1 MSNPSPALLQQQRGS
16 SLVRR
21 KSRTPEDVPIKVHKT
36 PFRVRVQKALAED
49 YRAGLEDNNYH
60 HNQERHS
67 TQQPLKA
74 LTFDENE
81 DPRPNSDALQDI
93 AIEIHD
99 IEEELQSSA
108 SPNGK
113 VERVAKLKLA
123 LEAQKLRTGRVGPRG
138 ERRVSK
144 LKKKG
149 GGEGGAKKVAGH
161 ASGNGDAKRERL
173 QSQLKDLKREVM
185 VKEKVILQLTE
196 LAEVQKGKL
205 ANLENKSSK
214 QQWQIED
221 LEEKLAAEKE
231 TSAKLR
237 KELATE
243 VKANKAARHPK
254 QIASPPT
261 AQPPG
266 LPKSPVPGLSKN
278 QERRTTD
285 ITDVEY
291 THRRS
296 SEITAGVS
304 SSRQS
309 QPTRAGARNSLS
321 VHPSLI
327 DERET
332 NDAKRCHA
340 CSIM

>member
-123 LEAQKLRTGRVGPRG
+123 LEAQKLRTGR
-138 ERRVSK
+138 
-144 LKKKG
+144 
-149 GGEGGAKKVAGH
+149 
-161 ASGNGDAKRERL
+161 
-173 QSQLKDLKREVM
+173 DLKRDVM
-185 VKEKVILQLTE
+185 VKENVILQLTE

-278 QERRTTD
+278 QERRDMRTA
-285 ITDVEY
+285 IVRMGECEEKVESGIIFD
-291 THRRS
+291 HD
-296 SEITAGVS
+296 
-304 SSRQS
+304 
-309 QPTRAGARNSLS
+309 L
-321 VHPSLI
+321 L
-327 DERET
+327 
-332 NDAKRCHA
+332 
-340 CSIM
+340 